1 MSTKNTENPV
11 TLSNKEIS
19 TKESPSKEST
29 SNESPDS
36 WEGMFNETN
45 TPKNNIKNSA
55 YISHNENDLL
65 FGFISWNI
73 GENIRQNKINQLIQ
87 EFKIN
92 VEVLPDIIVIGF
104 QEIPVSSSLTKLRT
118 TFKKKI
124 YKPMGQMLSNALDN
138 DYSMLDTY
146 DDTLSS
152 IYTRFYP
159 NENKNINLFT
169 CANFVSANVGGFA
182 IATYIFKLKSCKIP
196 IVPILVNDR
205 CIGTITG
212 YCAVTLQIGN
222 FQTIDIVNTH
232 MPFANEKT
240 TNDFAK
246 NMLKW
251 LYDSNFRSK
260 SQVILGDLNSR
271 ILLTNDCY
279 AKDITNCKNKD
290 ETEHS
295 KYCYI
300 KKKLESL
307 PFDRS
312 IMVDTSIK
320 SRMRIKKLTD
330 KNCNIETRVSKNRLV
345 HNSALPSDI
354 VDIQKL
360 LLKSD
365 YLHVNMKTLFPDF
378 KEDTINFLPT
388 YKRNPQ
394 NGKYS
399 LSKNNEG
406 RLPGYADRIL
416 ITKFSDLKL
425 STYQPLSVTGNDH
438 LPISSVVKFIID
450 PKNMA
455 QPTKAPTKTKNT
467 KKTKKNGGKRT
478 KANKSRKR
486 RKTTSRNK

>member
-1 MSTKNTENPV
+1 MSIKNTENPV
-11 TLSNKEIS
+11 TLSNKEIP
-19 TKESPSKEST
+19 TNEST
-29 SNESPDS
+29 LNESPDS
-36 WEGMFNETN
+36 WEGMFHETN
-45 TPKNNIKNSA
+45 TPKTKHSA
-55 YISHNENDLL
+55 YISHNENDVL

-87 EFKIN
+87 EFKNN

-104 QEIPVSSSLTKLRT
+104 QEIPVTSSLTRLRT
-118 TFKKKI
+118 TFKKKL
-124 YKPMGQMLSNALDN
+124 YKPLGQMLSNALDN
-138 DYSMLDTY
+138 EYSMLDTY

-152 IYTRFYP
+152 RIYTRFYP

-182 IATYIFKLKSCKIP
+182 IVTYIFKLKSCKIP
-196 IVPILVNDR
+196 IVPILVDDH

-212 YCAVTLQIGN
+212 YCAVTLKIGN
-222 FQTIDIVNTH
+222 SQTIDIVNTH

-246 NMLKW
+246 KMLKW

-279 AKDITNCKNKD
+279 KKDITPCKNKD

-345 HNSALPSDI
+345 HNSALPSNM

-360 LLKSD
+360 LLKGD

-425 STYQPLSVTGNDH
+425 STYQPLSVIGNDH

-450 PKNMA
+450 PKNMD
-455 QPTKAPTKTKNT
+455 QPTTAPTKTKNT
-467 KKTKKNGGKRT
+467 KKTKKNGGKRM